1 MRRETLWYLIAL
13 AWLINSVFALYRH
26 NVGPA
31 LLTLV
36 FACCFFGVGLYMRRK
51 YAPRR

>member
-13 AWLINSVFALYRH
+13 AWLLNSVVDLYRH
-26 NVGPA
+26 NARPA

-36 FACCFFGVGLYMRRK
+36 FACCFFGVGLYMRWK
-51 YAPRR
+51 YRPRR